1 MKDNLRVVLLG
12 HVIALI
18 SLPALLLSGCGV
30 VAMPTPASPTPLPTV
45 ILEGPAA
52 PGGGTAP
59 AAANPGAREITASG
73 VVAPAEQVEV
83 AAAIS
88 GNLTSLDVA
97 AGDMVKAGQVLASFA
112 GIERLTAAVEAARF
126 ELLAADQ
133 ALADLIE
140 NSDQARA
147 QAQLRLAKAQ
157 DAFEQAEKRRGWKEY
172 RVGND
177 NQIAVAR
184 ADLIV
189 AEDRVKKAEDSFGG
203 YADNPE
209 DNLNKA
215 AALSALS
222 AARTARDKARAN
234 LNYLLSLPNSVE
246 VAKADAEL
254 EVARTELEAAQRE
267 FDTLQNGPDPQ
278 TRALAEARI
287 KNAKAQLAASQAALD
302 DLTLK
307 APISGTVS
315 RLNLHSGEWVLP
327 GQAIL
332 TISDLEHLRVE
343 TSDLSE
349 RNVPHVS
356 VGQPVTVRIE
366 ALEEEVTGRVVEIAT
381 LADTIGGDV
390 VYKTTIDLETAVPGL
405 RAGMSVD
412 VWFES
417 P

>member
-1 MKDNLRVVLLG
+1 MKDNLQVHRFG
-12 HVIALI
+12 RIT
-18 SLPALLLSGCGV
+18 ALLFLTTLLTAGCGV
-30 VAMPTPASPTPLPTV
+30 VAMPTTANPTPMPTAV
-45 ILEGPAA
+45 LGGPSV
-52 PGGGTAP
+52 PTSSDAP
-59 AAANPGAREITASG
+59 ADAGARDSDIAASG
-73 VVAPAEQVEV
+73 VVVPADQVVV
-83 AAAIS
+83 AAAVS
-88 GNLTSLDVA
+88 GNLTSLDVE
-97 AGDMVKAGQVLASFA
+97 AGDMVKTGQVLAGFA
-112 GIERLTAAVEAARF
+112 GIERLTAAVEAAHL
-126 ELLAADQ
+126 ELLAAEQ

-140 NSDQARA
+140 NGDQARA

-157 DAFEQAEKRRGWKEY
+157 DVFDQAEKRRGWKEY

-189 AEDRVKKAEDSFGG
+189 AQDRVKTAEDTFGNF
-203 YADNPE
+203 ADNPE

-222 AARTARDKARAN
+222 AARTARDKAQAN
-234 LNYLLSLPNSVE
+234 LNYLLSLPNPIE

-267 FDTLQNGPDPQ
+267 FDTLQNGPDPEA
-278 TRALAEARI
+278 RALAEARV
-287 KNAKAQLAASQAALD
+287 KNARAQLAASQAALD

-307 APISGTVS
+307 APIDGTVS
-315 RLNLHSGEWVLP
+315 RLNLHKGEWVLP

-332 TISDLEHLRVE
+332 TISDLDHLRVE
-343 TSDLSE
+343 TTDLSE
-349 RNVPHVS
+349 RSVPAVTID
-356 VGQPVTVRIE
+356 QTVTVFIE
-366 ALEEEVTGRVVEIAT
+366 ALNQQVTGRVIEIAP

-390 VYKTTIDLETAVPGL
+390 VYKTTIELDTYPDGL

-412 VWFES
+412 VYFEK

>member
-1 MKDNLRVVLLG
+1 MKAILQAHRFGRISAMLL
-12 HVIALI
+12 LT
-18 SLPALLLSGCGV
+18 ALLTAGCGV
-30 VAMPTPASPTPLPTV
+30 VAMP
-45 ILEGPAA
+45 
-52 PGGGTAP
+52 
-59 AAANPGAREITASG
+59 AAANPTPMPTVVLGGSPASRDSDMPADTSARSGDITASG
-73 VVAPAEQVEV
+73 VVVPADQVVV

-88 GNLTSLDVA
+88 GNLTSLDVEV
-97 AGDMVKAGQVLASFA
+97 GDTVKTGQVLASFA
-112 GIERLTAAVEAARF
+112 GIERLTAAVEAANL
-126 ELLAADQ
+126 ELLASEQ

-140 NSDQARA
+140 DSDQARA

-157 DAFEQAEKRRGWKEY
+157 DAFDQAEKRRGWKEY

-189 AEDRVKKAEDSFGG
+189 AQDRVKTAEDTFGSF
-203 YADNPE
+203 ADNPE

-222 AARTARDKARAN
+222 AARTARDKAQAN
-234 LNYLLSLPNSVE
+234 LNYLLSLPDPIE

-267 FDTLQNGPDPQ
+267 FDRLQNGPDPKA
-278 TRALAEARI
+278 RALAEARV
-287 KNAKAQLAASQAALD
+287 KNARAQLAASQAALD
-302 DLTLK
+302 DLILK
-307 APISGTVS
+307 APIEGTVS
-315 RLNLHSGEWVLP
+315 RVNLHNGEWVLP

-332 TISDLEHLRVE
+332 TISDLDHLRVE
-343 TSDLSE
+343 TTDLSE
-349 RNVPHVS
+349 RSVPGVAVDQVVIVS
-356 VGQPVTVRIE
+356 VE
-366 ALEEEVTGRVVEIAT
+366 ALNQEITGRVIEIAP

-390 VYKTTIDLETAVPGL
+390 VYRTTIELDTYPDGL

-412 VWFES
+412 VYFEN